1 LPEPEHQPVVDADQP
16 TEDAGA
22 SAGDV
27 GEVQG
32 ESGAPL
38 PRTHDEA

>member
-1 LPEPEHQPVVDADQP
+1 MKVVE
-16 TEDAGA
+16 TISA

-32 ESGAPL
+32 ESGASL
-38 PRTHDEA
+38 PRIDDEA